1 MASISVELA
10 GSEYLSR
17 LFVRAA
23 EANQARPLA
32 QAIYGE
38 AQRVLNE
45 SKRIVPFRDGP
56 LKRSGEVSKPK
67 IDASGI
73 EVEITYGGAAQA
85 YAAVQHW
92 DTSLNHA
99 NGKQAL
105 YLKTPVDAA
114 QSVFVRNVAE
124 KFATYLRRSA

>member
-1 MASISVELA
+1 MPKISVELE
-10 GSEYLSR
+10 GSERLSSM
-17 LFVRAA
+17 FDKAS
-23 EANQARPLA
+23 EAGRSRELSQAM
-32 QAIYGE
+32 YSE
-38 AQRVLNE
+38 AQRILNE

-67 IDASGI
+67 MDANSI
-73 EVEITYGGAAQA
+73 EVEITYGGDAKA
-85 YAAVQHW
+85 YAGVQHW
-92 DTSLNHA
+92 DTSLNHS